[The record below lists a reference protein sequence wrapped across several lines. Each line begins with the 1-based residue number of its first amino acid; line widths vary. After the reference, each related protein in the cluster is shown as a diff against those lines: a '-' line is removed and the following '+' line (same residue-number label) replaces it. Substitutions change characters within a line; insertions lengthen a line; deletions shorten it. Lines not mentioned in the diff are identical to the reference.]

1 LSSLTNIQ
9 RKKPKK
15 APTLLLLFIC
25 PKLPFMNVAHIE
37 EIESYL
43 KHDDCSLAVRR
54 TLDLTLDTGD
64 ATLMRRAIEWSKSFR
79 KEEAKTLSEK
89 MPNSFFE
96 EGKHILKATLSISD
110 SKSYTPSELLVAKDI
125 SKKYNKSAF
134 SLKPMN
140 LQLNTGNVLGVVG
153 ENGNGKTTL
162 LRMLGGQLALD
173 TGNIKYRL
181 LKDTDNYAIKNHVA
195 FIPQRIPKWYGL
207 LKDNLHF
214 SASLAGVHG
223 AENELMVDYMLERL
237 NLTAYAHLD
246 WTRISSGYRTRFE
259 IARVLL
265 QKPQLLILDEP
276 LANLDIKAQQTILTD
291 LIYMAKGAH
300 NPMGII
306 LSSQQLHEVEKV
318 ADTVIFIKQGACMY
332 SSSDIVTTAKSTAIE
347 FETTATREQIIEVFA
362 TDEIDL
368 HYNGGF
374 YSIIAKE
381 ISPDV
386 IMKKLVNSQLTISY
400 FRDITNSTK
409 RFFN

>member
-1 LSSLTNIQ
+1 
-9 RKKPKK
+9 
-15 APTLLLLFIC
+15 
-25 PKLPFMNVAHIE
+25 MNAALIE

-54 TLDLTLDTGD
+54 TLDMTLDIGD
-64 ATLMRRAIEWSKSFR
+64 KNLIQRTILWSKSFR
-79 KEEAKTLSEK
+79 AAEATLAEVK
-89 MPNSFFE
+89 MSGPFFE
-96 EGKHILKATLSISD
+96 EAHQILKTAASLQTNKPYQS
-110 SKSYTPSELLVAKDI
+110 TELLVATDI

-134 SLKPMN
+134 NLKPMS
-140 LQLNTGNVLGVVG
+140 LKLNTGNVLGVVG

-173 TGNIKYRL
+173 TGTINYSL
-181 LKDTDNYAIKNHVA
+181 LKDPDNYAIKNHVA

-237 NLTAYAHLD
+237 NLSAYAHLD
-246 WTRISSGYRTRFE
+246 WNRISSGYRTRFE
-259 IARVLL
+259 IARILL

-291 LIYMAKGAH
+291 LIYIAKGAH

-332 SSSDIVTTAKSTAIE
+332 SSSDVKTTATTTAIE
-347 FETTATREQIIEVFA
+347 FETTGSREQILQVFEQVDIE
-362 TDEIDL
+362 L

-374 YSIIAKE
+374 YTIIAKE
-381 ISPDV
+381 ASVDTV
-386 IMKKLVNSQLTISY
+386 VKTLVNSEMPISY

>member
-1 LSSLTNIQ
+1 
-9 RKKPKK
+9 
-15 APTLLLLFIC
+15 
-25 PKLPFMNVAHIE
+25 MNAALIE

-54 TLDLTLDTGD
+54 TLDMTLDIGD
-64 ATLMRRAIEWSKSFR
+64 KTLIQRTILWSKSFR
-79 KEEAKTLSEK
+79 VVEATSAEVK
-89 MPNSFFE
+89 MSDSFFE
-96 EGKHILKATLSISD
+96 EAHLILKTAAALQTN
-110 SKSYTPSELLVAKDI
+110 KSYQSTELLVATDI

-134 SLKPMN
+134 NLKPMS
-140 LQLNTGNVLGVVG
+140 LKLNTGNVLGVVG

-173 TGNIKYRL
+173 TGTINYSL
-181 LKDTDNYAIKNHVA
+181 LKDPDNYAIKNHVA

-223 AENELMVDYMLERL
+223 AENELIVDYMLERL
-237 NLTAYAHLD
+237 NLSAYAHLD
-246 WTRISSGYRTRFE
+246 WNRISSGYRTRFE
-259 IARVLL
+259 IARILL

-291 LIYMAKGAH
+291 LIYIAKGAH

-332 SSSDIVTTAKSTAIE
+332 SSSDEKIIAATTAIE
-347 FETTATREQIIEVFA
+347 FETTASREQILNVFA
-362 TDEIDL
+362 QVNIEL
-368 HYNGGF
+368 HFNGGF
-374 YSIIAKE
+374 YTIIAKE
-381 ISPDV
+381 ASVDTV
-386 IMKKLVNSQLTISY
+386 VKTLVNSEMAISY

>member
-1 LSSLTNIQ
+1 
-9 RKKPKK
+9 
-15 APTLLLLFIC
+15 
-25 PKLPFMNVAHIE
+25 MNAALIE

-54 TLDLTLDTGD
+54 TLDMTLDVGNKSLIQRTI
-64 ATLMRRAIEWSKSFR
+64 LWSKSFR
-79 KEEAKTLSEK
+79 TEEAKTAEVK
-89 MPNSFFE
+89 MSNSFYE
-96 EGKHILKATLSISD
+96 EAHQILKTAASLQTNKQYQS
-110 SKSYTPSELLVAKDI
+110 TELLVATDI
-125 SKKYNKSAF
+125 SKRYNKSAF
-134 SLKPMN
+134 NLKQMSLK
-140 LQLNTGNVLGVVG
+140 LNTGNVLGVVG

-173 TGNIKYRL
+173 TGTINYSL
-181 LKDTDNYAIKNHVA
+181 LKNPDNYAIKNHVA

-237 NLTAYAHLD
+237 NLSAYAHLD
-246 WTRISSGYRTRFE
+246 WNRISSGYRTRFE
-259 IARVLL
+259 IARILL

-291 LIYMAKGAH
+291 LIYIAKGVH

-332 SSSDIVTTAKSTAIE
+332 SSSDEKTTAVTTAIE
-347 FETTATREQIIEVFA
+347 FETIATREQILNVFA
-362 TDEIDL
+362 QVDIEL

-374 YSIIAKE
+374 YTIIAKE
-381 ISPDV
+381 ASVDTV
-386 IMKKLVNSQLTISY
+386 VKTLVNSEMPISY

-409 RFFN
+409 RFF

>member
-1 LSSLTNIQ
+1 
-9 RKKPKK
+9 
-15 APTLLLLFIC
+15 
-25 PKLPFMNVAHIE
+25 MNTAHIE

-54 TLDLTLDTGD
+54 TLDMTLDTGD
-64 ATLMRRAIEWSKSFR
+64 TALIHRTIEWSKSYR
-79 KEEAKTLSEK
+79 KANENNIGGKMSNIFYEEAH
-89 MPNSFFE
+89 
-96 EGKHILKATLSISD
+96 HILKAALSFSD
-110 SKSYTPSELLVAKDI
+110 TKTYTSSELLVAKDI
-125 SKKYNKSAF
+125 SKKYDKSAF
-134 SLKPMN
+134 SLKPMS

-173 TGNIKYRL
+173 TGNIQYSL
-181 LKDTDNYAIKNHVA
+181 LKNKDNYAIKNHVA

-214 SASLAGVHG
+214 SASLAGVYG
-223 AENELMVDYMLERL
+223 KENELMVDYMLERL

-246 WTRISSGYRTRFE
+246 WARISSGYRTRFE
-259 IARVLL
+259 IARILL

-291 LIYMAKGAH
+291 LIHIAKGTH

-332 SSSDIVTTAKSTAIE
+332 SSSDIVTTANSTTIE
-347 FETTATREQIIEVFA
+347 FETTASREQILNVFA
-362 TDEIDL
+362 NMEVDL

-374 YSIIAKE
+374 YTIISKN
-381 ISPDV
+381 V
-386 IMKKLVNSQLTISY
+386 IPTDLLKKLINSSLAISY